1 LRSKSGKI
9 KLHANAK
16 AIGLC
21 FVQLFSGT
29 FDRPGGGKMPHLKP
43 LHTHSTKS
51 DTFVDVTAIPRF
63 AGGLRRRLAS
73 SVQGAPAAVFQV
85 ALVGATT

>member
-1 LRSKSGKI
+1 
-9 KLHANAK
+9 
-16 AIGLC
+16 
-21 FVQLFSGT
+21 
-29 FDRPGGGKMPHLKP
+29 MPHLKP
-43 LHTHSTKS
+43 LHTYSTKS